1 MKTIRIVYII
11 WRGINMRCTLTQVK
25 SIPQSDIE
33 VDIWGVRWGATGME
47 FCGCIGHN
55 DLPDVIKTTIPSN
68 KTTLSYINVPLNHVN
83 HYFAHKNVMREE
95 WQDILLE
102 LVNETAC
109 SNIKQH
115 TLF

>member
-1 MKTIRIVYII
+1 
-11 WRGINMRCTLTQVK
+11 MRCTLTQVK

-55 DLPDVIKTTIPSN
+55 DLPDVIKTTIPSY
-68 KTTLSYINVPLNHVN
+68 KTTLSYISVPLNHVN
-83 HYFAHKNVMREE
+83 HYFAHKKVMREE

-102 LVNETAC
+102 LVNETAY
-109 SNIKQH
+109 SNIEQH

>member
-1 MKTIRIVYII
+1 
-11 WRGINMRCTLTQVK
+11 MRCTLTQVK
-25 SIPQSDIE
+25 SIPQSDID